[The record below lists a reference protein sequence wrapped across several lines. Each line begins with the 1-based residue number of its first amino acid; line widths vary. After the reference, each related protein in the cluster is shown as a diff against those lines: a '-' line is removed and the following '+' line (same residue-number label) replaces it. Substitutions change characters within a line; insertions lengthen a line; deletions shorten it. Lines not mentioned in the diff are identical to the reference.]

1 MEYYEITKE
10 RKERYSMMTNKVSP
24 LEIRRAMDEVV
35 NTKSWRKLGK
45 ALKLYG
51 LCTAQESMSSFE
63 PVVR

>member
-1 MEYYEITKE
+1 MKSPKNE
-10 RKERYSMMTNKVSP
+10 RSNTVMMTNKVP
-24 LEIRRAMDEVV
+24 PVDIRRAMDEVA

-51 LCTAQESMSSFE
+51 LCTAQECMSNFE

>member
-1 MEYYEITKE
+1 
-10 RKERYSMMTNKVSP
+10 MMTNKITP
-24 LEIRRAMDEVV
+24 DDIRRAMDEVA

-51 LCTAQESMSSFE
+51 LCTAQECMSNFE

>member
-1 MEYYEITKE
+1 
-10 RKERYSMMTNKVSP
+10 MMTNKVSA

-51 LCTAQESMSSFE
+51 LCTAQETLSNLE

>member
-1 MEYYEITKE
+1 
-10 RKERYSMMTNKVSP
+10 MMTNKVST
-24 LEIRRAMDEVV
+24 LEIKRAMDEVV

-51 LCTAQESMSSFE
+51 LCTAQESMSNFE

>member
-1 MEYYEITKE
+1 MEYYKVTKE
-10 RKERYSMMTNKVSP
+10 RKERYSMMTNKVST
-24 LEIRRAMDEVV
+24 LEIKRAMDEVV

-51 LCTAQESMSSFE
+51 LCTAQESMSNFE